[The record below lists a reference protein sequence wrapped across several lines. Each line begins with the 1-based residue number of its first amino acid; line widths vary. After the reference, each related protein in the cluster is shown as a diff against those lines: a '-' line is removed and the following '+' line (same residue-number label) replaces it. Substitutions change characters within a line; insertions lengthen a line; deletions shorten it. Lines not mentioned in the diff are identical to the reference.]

1 MSHTSVNYK
10 VFGTQFTA
18 NCTNFS
24 AGKKKVVFE
33 KKKLR
38 ACLEATPI
46 C

>member
-24 AGKKKVVFE
+24 AGKKKEVVFG
-33 KKKLR
+33 KKNCVR
-38 ACLEATPI
+38 V
-46 C
+46 